1 MNPQKLSHALDNQKN
16 EIFLNLTTEK
26 IHEMTMKIIN
36 ELYLPKD
43 IALLWMKKLLDYRYV
58 DEIKDLQY
66 GSYIRWIN
74 IKDPS
79 KMSIS
84 RGATIFDIKISDNG
98 THIICKNHFG
108 SKHFAIKMDECLIFQ
123 KLSDQEQI
131 ILSVV
136 NYLDK

>member
-26 IHEMTMKIIN
+26 IHQMTMKIIN

-43 IALLWMKKLLDYRYV
+43 IGLSWMKKLLEYRYV
-58 DEIKDLQY
+58 DEIKDLNY

-79 KMSIS
+79 KMTIS
-84 RGATIFDIKISDNG
+84 RGATIFDIKI
-98 THIICKNHFG
+98 F
-108 SKHFAIKMDECLIFQ
+108 
-123 KLSDQEQI
+123 
-131 ILSVV
+131 ILSSF
-136 NYLDK
+136 